1 MIISYSDLGSVN
13 MHDLLLAKSN
23 LSLILLLIREMLVN
37 MSLFLM
43 TKKLVYSLRE
53 SNLAKIVEVCCRV

>member
-13 MHDLLLAKSN
+13 KYDLLLSQVE
-23 LSLILLLIREMLVN
+23 LEFDIFFIREMLLN
-37 MSLFLM
+37 MFLLLM